1 MPNTLIPNLPNAEYH
16 GHSAISNSRLSRFVS
31 SPRLLDVPMKP
42 TAALRWGTLVH
53 TALLEPDL
61 FAQTVVAMP
70 EGLDKGTGAKARV
83 AEFEAANAGKEV
95 IDSAEAASLQAVL
108 KRVREDEFAM
118 DLLGA
123 PGRTEQSLF
132 WTDAQTGIEL
142 RCRPD
147 YWRDDGIVVDVK
159 TTADCSSYQ
168 FGKSAL
174 DFGYD
179 RQAAIYWD
187 GIEAVTGKAPTAFVF
202 IAIEHTKTSG
212 ETYVQCHNVEAET
225 LMRGRE
231 RYRKA
236 LADLKMCREK
246 YGMES
251 ARYPHTLEASI
262 RPLRVPYH
270 FLNQ

>member
-1 MPNTLIPNLPNAEYH
+1 MPDLITSLTNAAYH
-16 GHSAISNSRLSRFVS
+16 SHPALSNSRLSRFIT

-42 TAALRWGTLVH
+42 TPSLRWGTLVH
-53 TALLEPDL
+53 TALLEPAL
-61 FAQTVVAMP
+61 FGQTVVAMP

-83 AEFEAANAGKEV
+83 AEFEAAHAGKEI
-95 IDSAEAASLQAVL
+95 IDSAEAASLAAIV
-108 KRVREDEFAM
+108 KRVTEDEFAM

-123 PGRTEQSLF
+123 PGRTEHSLF
-132 WTDAQTGIEL
+132 WDDEQTGIAL

-147 YWRDDGIVVDVK
+147 YWRNDGILVDVK
-159 TTADCSSYQ
+159 TTADCSSWG

-174 DFGYD
+174 DYGYD

-187 GIEAVTGKAPTAFVF
+187 GVTAVTGTAPTAFVF
-202 IAIEHTKTSG
+202 IAIEHSKTSG

-231 RYRKA
+231 RYRKG

-246 YGMES
+246 YGAES

-262 RPLRVPYH
+262 KPLRVPYH
-270 FLNQ
+270 FQS